1 MRGKHGGHAWVR
13 ANLGAN
19 RHVTH
24 DQRTNTSTTV
34 NLPTPLVL
42 QPVNHS
48 APTHRIPNTIQPS
61 LYCCFSSFGT
71 SSTPSRNPTIVS
83 Q

>member
-42 QPVNHS
+42 QPVNNL
-48 APTHRIPNTIQPS
+48 PQRIAFLIPLGPPYIVASLPS
-61 LYCCFSSFGT
+61 VLRAHPQGT
-71 SSTPSRNPTIVS
+71 P